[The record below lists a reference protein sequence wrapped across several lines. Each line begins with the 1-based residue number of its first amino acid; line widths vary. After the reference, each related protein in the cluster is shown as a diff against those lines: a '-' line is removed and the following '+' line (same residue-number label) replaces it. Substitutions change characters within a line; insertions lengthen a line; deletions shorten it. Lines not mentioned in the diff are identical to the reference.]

1 MYILIELVPVAAGTG
16 FGVFCGGLFELVFLF
31 IMAQYAMT
39 WMLAPAA
46 IVMTLLQHETLWWI
60 LPTLFVVGALVNW
73 FSAKKMG
80 NAWFPFMPALLTL
93 VLVTIFWVVGLIVE
107 LIIKKYPTNELW
119 TLLLLPIVI
128 AFYAIL
134 VYPLFNIVIATSSV
148 TTLPCGYKP
157 CLGALASFVG
167 MVGGA
172 LCIQGMVEG
181 VVGWFGESTFLEQL
195 QLSVDTKLVSDSM
208 LAKVLEIKESTW
220 QQLQGVVDAVKSIPV
235 GLRFLLGLAAVIGCG
250 FCEHYCA
257 DGNSL
262 F

>member
-1 MYILIELVPVAAGTG
+1 MYILIELLPEAGGSG
-16 FGVFCGGLFELVFLF
+16 FGIFFCVLLGLAFLF

-39 WMLAPAA
+39 WLLAPAA
-46 IVMTLLQHETLWWI
+46 IVMTLLQNETLWWI

-93 VLVTIFWVVGLIVE
+93 IMAIIGAIVGLI
-107 LIIKKYPTNELW
+107 IDPPQDGQLW
-119 TLLLLPIVI
+119 ILLLAPIVI
-128 AFYAIL
+128 VLLAIIY
-134 VYPLFNIVIATSSV
+134 YPVLNMVLTVSSI

-157 CLGALASFVG
+157 CLGAIASFVG

-195 QLSVDTKLVSDSM
+195 QLSVDTKFVSDIM

-235 GLRFLLGLAAVIGCG
+235 GLRFLLGLAAVIGGG
-250 FCEHYCA
+250 FCEYYCA

>member
-1 MYILIELVPVAAGTG
+1 MYILIELLPEAGGSG
-16 FGVFCGGLFELVFLF
+16 FGIFFCVLLGLAFLF

-39 WMLAPAA
+39 WLLAPAA
-46 IVMTLLQHETLWWI
+46 IVMTLLQNETLWWI

-93 VLVTIFWVVGLIVE
+93 AVMTIALVVGLIIDPLKGE
-107 LIIKKYPTNELW
+107 ELW
-119 TLLLLPIVI
+119 LLLLLPIIIVLL
-128 AFYAIL
+128 AIIY
-134 VYPLFNIVIATSSV
+134 YPVLNMVLTVSSI

-157 CLGALASFVG
+157 CLGAIASFVG

-181 VVGWFGESTFLEQL
+181 VVGWFGESSFLESLRL
-195 QLSVDTKLVSDSM
+195 QLDINFMELSVLNTVDIDETTILP
-208 LAKVLEIKESTW
+208 
-220 QQLQGVVDAVKSIPV
+220 QLQGVVDAVKSIPV
-235 GLRFLLGLAAVIGCG
+235 GLRFLLGLAAVIGGG

-262 F
+262 L

>member
-1 MYILIELVPVAAGTG
+1 MYILIELVPEACGTG
-16 FGVFCGGLFELVFLF
+16 FGVFCCVLLGLVLLF

-39 WMLAPAA
+39 WLLAPVA
-46 IVMTLLQHETLWWI
+46 ITMTLLQSETLWWI
-60 LPTLFVVGALVNW
+60 LPAVLVVGVIVNW
-73 FSAKKMG
+73 LFATSK
-80 NAWFPFMPALLTL
+80 AWFPFMPALLTL
-93 VLVTIFWVVGLIVE
+93 VLVAIFWVVGLIVE
-107 LIIKKYPTNELW
+107 LIIKKFPTNELW
-119 TLLLLPIVI
+119 TLLLLPIGI

-148 TTLPCGYKP
+148 TTLPCSYKP

-195 QLSVDTKLVSDSM
+195 QLSVDTKFVSDIM

-235 GLRFLLGLAAVIGCG
+235 GLRFLLGLAAVIGGG

>member
-1 MYILIELVPVAAGTG
+1 MYILIELVPEACGTG
-16 FGVFCGGLFELVFLF
+16 VGVFFCVLLGLVLLF

-39 WMLAPAA
+39 WLLAPVA
-46 IVMTLLQHETLWWI
+46 ITMTLLNSETLWWI
-60 LPTLFVVGALVNW
+60 LPTLLVVGVVVNW
-73 FSAKKMG
+73 LFATSK
-80 NAWFPFMPALLTL
+80 AWFPLMP
-93 VLVTIFWVVGLIVE
+93 VLVTLIMAIIVVIVGRIVGLI
-107 LIIKKYPTNELW
+107 IDPPKDGQLW
-119 TLLLLPIVI
+119 ILLLAPI
-128 AFYAIL
+128 AIVL
-134 VYPLFNIVIATSSV
+134 LAIIYYPVLNMVLAVSSI

-181 VVGWFGESTFLEQL
+181 VIGWFGESTFLEQL
-195 QLSVDTKLVSDSM
+195 QLSVDTKFVSDIM
-208 LAKVLEIKESTW
+208 LAHGLEIKESTW

>member
-1 MYILIELVPVAAGTG
+1 MYILIELVPEACGTG
-16 FGVFCGGLFELVFLF
+16 FGVFCCVLLGLVLLF

-39 WMLAPAA
+39 WLLAPAA
-46 IVMTLLQHETLWWI
+46 ITMTLLNSETLWWI
-60 LPTLFVVGALVNW
+60 LPAVLVVGVIVNW
-73 FSAKKMG
+73 LFAPSK
-80 NAWFPFMPALLTL
+80 AWFPFMPALLTL
-93 VLVTIFWVVGLIVE
+93 VLVAIFWVVGLIVE
-107 LIIKKYPTNELW
+107 LIIKKFPTNELW
-119 TLLLLPIVI
+119 TLLLLPIGI

-148 TTLPCGYKP
+148 TTLPCSYKP
-157 CLGALASFVG
+157 CLGAIASFVG

-195 QLSVDTKLVSDSM
+195 QLSVDTKFVSDIM

-235 GLRFLLGLAAVIGCG
+235 GLRFLLGLAAVIGGG

>member
-16 FGVFCGGLFELVFLF
+16 FGVFCCGLFGLVFLF

-73 FSAKKMG
+73 FFAKKMG

-93 VLVTIFWVVGLIVE
+93 AVMTIALVVGLIIDPLKGE
-107 LIIKKYPTNELW
+107 ELW
-119 TLLLLPIVI
+119 LLLLLPIIIVL
-128 AFYAIL
+128 FAIIY
-134 VYPLFNIVIATSSV
+134 YPVLNMVLTVSSI

-157 CLGALASFVG
+157 CLGAIASFVG

-181 VVGWFGESTFLEQL
+181 VVGWFGESSYLENIHFQL
-195 QLSVDTKLVSDSM
+195 DANLIKLSVLYTVDIDEET
-208 LAKVLEIKESTW
+208 IFPR
-220 QQLQGVVDAVKSIPV
+220 LQGIIDTVKVIPA
-235 GLRFLLGLAAVIGCG
+235 GLRFLLGLAAVIGGG
-250 FCEHYCA
+250 FCEHQCSG
-257 DGNSL
+257 GNSL
-262 F
+262 FS

>member
-1 MYILIELVPVAAGTG
+1 MYILIELVPEACGTG
-16 FGVFCGGLFELVFLF
+16 FGVFCCVLLGLVLLF

-39 WMLAPAA
+39 WLLAPAA
-46 IVMTLLQHETLWWI
+46 ITMTLLQNETLWWI
-60 LPTLFVVGALVNW
+60 LPTLLVVGVVVNW
-73 FSAKKMG
+73 LFATSK
-80 NAWFPFMPALLTL
+80 AWFPLMT
-93 VLVTIFWVVGLIVE
+93 VLVTLIMAIIGAIVGLI
-107 LIIKKYPTNELW
+107 IDPPQDGQFWI
-119 TLLLLPIVI
+119 LLLAPIVI
-128 AFYAIL
+128 VLLAIIY
-134 VYPLFNIVIATSSV
+134 YPVLNMVLTVSSI

-195 QLSVDTKLVSDSM
+195 QLSVDTKFVSDIM

-235 GLRFLLGLAAVIGCG
+235 GLRFLLGLTAVIGGG
-250 FCEHYCA
+250 FCEHQCSG
-257 DGNSL
+257 GNSL
-262 F
+262 FS

>member
-1 MYILIELVPVAAGTG
+1 MYILIELVPEACGTG
-16 FGVFCGGLFELVFLF
+16 FGVFCCVVLGLALLF

-39 WMLAPAA
+39 WLLAPVA
-46 IVMTLLQHETLWWI
+46 ITMTLLQNVTLWWI
-60 LPTLFVVGALVNW
+60 LPAVLVVGVIVNW
-73 FSAKKMG
+73 LFATSK
-80 NAWFPFMPALLTL
+80 AWFPFMPALLTL
-93 VLVTIFWVVGLIVE
+93 VLVAIFWVVGLIVE
-107 LIIKKYPTNELW
+107 LIIKKFPTNELW

-134 VYPLFNIVIATSSV
+134 VYPLFKIVIAPPSV

-195 QLSVDTKLVSDSM
+195 QLSVDTKFVSDIM

-220 QQLQGVVDAVKSIPV
+220 QKLQGVVDGVKSIPV

-250 FCEHYCA
+250 FCEHHCA

-262 F
+262 I